1 MCKSLYI
8 RFNARIFDCKSNN
21 KGKQKMKLSK
31 HMQDELNDKGAV
43 KLCLEALGLVGF
55 IAISYG
61 ALLLIN
67 AYATQG
73 V

>member
-1 MCKSLYI
+1 M

-31 HMQDELNDKGAV
+31 HMQDELNDKGV
-43 KLCLEALGLVGF
+43 FKLMLEALGLVAVIG
-55 IAISYG
+55 ISYG

-67 AYATQG
+67 AYAQAQG
-73 V
+73 A